1 MKGAE
6 AAAEP
11 IAKKTKIEDPP
22 APTPQGITL
31 RRSAANDERC
41 ILLAKSLFYCNV
53 FSYYRITMLIN
64 IGLSCHSVFSRFFV
78 LRTRLRGHD
87 GGQ

>member
-31 RRSAANDERC
+31 R
-41 ILLAKSLFYCNV
+41 L
-53 FSYYRITMLIN
+53 
-64 IGLSCHSVFSRFFV
+64 
-78 LRTRLRGHD
+78 
-87 GGQ
+87 